1 MIKGKSIVALVCS
14 LVLVGT
20 SVATVLA
27 KSTPDSAQ
35 SSIAAIKSNLS
46 NTESQVKKESKTPK
60 YVFLFIG
67 DGMSY
72 PQIQITSNY

>member
-1 MIKGKSIVALVCS
+1 MIKGKSIAALVCS

-46 NTESQVKKESKTPK
+46 NTE
-60 YVFLFIG
+60 
-67 DGMSY
+67 
-72 PQIQITSNY
+72 